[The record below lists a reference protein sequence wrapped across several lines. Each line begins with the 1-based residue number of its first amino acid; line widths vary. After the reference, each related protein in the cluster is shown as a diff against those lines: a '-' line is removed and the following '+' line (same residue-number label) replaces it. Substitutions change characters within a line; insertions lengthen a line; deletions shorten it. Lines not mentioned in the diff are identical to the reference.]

1 MECTAINPIL
11 SRNVHMEDTD
21 QGSYKHKAA
30 ELASSW
36 IFQASKV
43 LGIFTSVLQ

>member
-1 MECTAINPIL
+1 
-11 SRNVHMEDTD
+11 MEDTD